1 MNGDDSI
8 IVAADLGITI
18 QSFSDISNL
27 LGACLGSQGLIL
39 TEDDVSRAFFDLQS
53 GLAGE
58 LFQKFAN
65 YRIRL
70 ALVVPDPQAYGDRF
84 SELAYEHA
92 TDSMIRI
99 VRSQEEA
106 STWLHD

>member
-1 MNGDDSI
+1 MNEGDSI
-8 IVAADLGITI
+8 VVAADLGITI
-18 QSFSDISNL
+18 QSFSDISDL
-27 LGACLGSQGLIL
+27 LGDCLGSQGLIL

-70 ALVVPDPQAYGDRF
+70 ALIVPDPQAYGDRF

-92 TDSMIRI
+92 TDSLIRI
-99 VRSQEEA
+99 VRSREEA